1 MEAVGAAA
9 SILAIAGAGIQ
20 ISLKL
25 IAFADQVGTAPESIR
40 DVGTDV
46 SVMGGTLKE
55 LGELMGNK
63 TSTEGSAAMFTL
75 NNLRDIMEL
84 ERKCDGIFEK
94 LRDILGKASLQLR
107 SVYKRT
113 AKSQAASPKITLS
126 KLERMKWPFLQPSME
141 SLRSELRD
149 AKGTLTMML
158 QVVHLRHAQIAASLD
173 REEQHDL
180 IRMIAA
186 MSRNQSATTYGTGGG
201 YKGLDAGGS
210 EDSETRDTP
219 AVRIVLEAWS
229 VTPNTLSNE
238 SFQHFLITPIPISQ
252 RQIAKV
258 LEESPQDFR
267 EIASMIDSLSFPER
281 DAILERV
288 LGNRQSNL
296 DGSSSI
302 RSISSQSWTGS
313 HDLFGKVTSRKFK
326 LIVERRVRISKSSRT
341 NKKHEAPRVFFRQSH
356 ATHDEPRFHSDSAP
370 LIYDSFCDS
379 DGIHK
384 TEAYTDGSSQSPPPP
399 VREHR
404 HELSVID
411 MIPLSDDDRQRKQ
424 RVDKK
429 SRKEQFQRVNAEE
442 EKKGRRHGRKNPH
455 SHPWVQPRPVGEVSD
470 YDLVKSLL
478 AQYTNFELEEPLV
491 RSNATPPPT
500 YDEASV
506 VPKRAPRPY

>member
-63 TSTEGSAAMFTL
+63 TSTEGSAAMFTED
-75 NNLRDIMEL
+75 NLRDIKEL
-84 ERKCDGIFEK
+84 RRKCDGIFEK
-94 LRDILGKASLQLR
+94 LRDILGKASVQLR
-107 SVYKRT
+107 SVYKKT
-113 AKSQAASPKITLS
+113 ANSQAVSPKITLS
-126 KLERMKWPFLQPSME
+126 KLERMKWPFLQPPME

-149 AKGTLTMML
+149 TKGTLTMML
-158 QVVHLRHAQIAASLD
+158 QVVQLRHAQIAASLG
-173 REEQHDL
+173 REEQYDL

-210 EDSETRDTP
+210 KDSETRDTP

-229 VTPNTLSNE
+229 VTPNTVSNE

-258 LEESPQDFR
+258 LKESPQDFR

-288 LGNRQSNL
+288 LGNSQSNL
-296 DGSSSI
+296 DGSSI
-302 RSISSQSWTGS
+302 QSISSQSWTGS
-313 HDLFGKVTSRKFK
+313 HDLFGKVASRKFK
-326 LIVERRVRISKSSRT
+326 LIVERRVESSRT
-341 NKKHEAPRVFFRQSH
+341 NKKHKAPRVFFRQSH

-404 HELSVID
+404 HELSVMD
-411 MIPLSDDDRQRKQ
+411 MIPLNDDDRQRKQ
-424 RVDKK
+424 GVEKK

-455 SHPWVQPRPVGEVSD
+455 NHPRVQPRPAGEVSD

-478 AQYTNFELEEPLV
+478 AQYTNFELGEPLV
-491 RSNATPPPT
+491 RSNVTPPPT